1 MGLIRRPPL
10 AVGIAVAAAGVALTT
25 LLLYALDDVAPVLSL
40 GVVYLFAV
48 LLVAT
53 VWGAWLGIATAIA
66 SAAAFNFFHIP
77 PNESFAISGSQNL
90 AAFAAFVVAA
100 LIAVVV
106 AYLTDRL
113 RRGEELRL
121 REAQARARVL
131 TAADDERRR
140 VVRDLHDGAQQR
152 LIHAVITLKLALG
165 TLREGDAAGAET
177 LVSEALSH
185 AEQATV
191 EVREL
196 AHGILPSVL
205 THGGLRAGVDAL
217 ASRMPV
223 PVQVAIPADRLP
235 APIEA
240 TAYFVVAEALTNV
253 ANHAGAASASIAA
266 RSEDGTLLV
275 EVRDDG
281 VGGARRDGSG
291 LQGLRDRLAALDGR
305 LRIES
310 PTDGGTLVTATIPI
324 PASAT
329 ER

>member
-1 MGLIRRPPL
+1 
-10 AVGIAVAAAGVALTT
+10 
-25 LLLYALDDVAPVLSL
+25 VL
-40 GVVYLFAV
+40 
-48 LLVAT
+48 
-53 VWGAWLGIATAIA
+53 
-66 SAAAFNFFHIP
+66 
-77 PNESFAISGSQNL
+77 
-90 AAFAAFVVAA
+90 
-100 LIAVVV
+100 
-106 AYLTDRL
+106 
-113 RRGEELRL
+113 
-121 REAQARARVL
+121 
-131 TAADDERRR
+131 
-140 VVRDLHDGAQQR
+140 
-152 LIHAVITLKLALG
+152 TLKLAQQALVK
-165 TLREGDAAGAET
+165 EAEDGPM
-177 LVSEALSH
+177 LVQEALGN
-185 AEQATV
+185 AEQAMA